1 MTIYDDFR
9 AVADDLLAVSD
20 DTFGQ
25 LGAIRRRVTD
35 GIGAST
41 PISGNK
47 ASTDYPANM
56 AVFPVAQKDI
66 DGTFIKA
73 GDWRVLVSTSGLT
86 IEPTTADKI
95 VCSEGVLSII
105 DPGKFAPGGTVTH
118 YRMVAR
124 K

>member
-1 MTIYDDFR
+1 MTIYDEFR
-9 AVADDLLAVSD
+9 AVADELLEVSD

-25 LGAIRRRVTD
+25 LGAIRRKVT
-35 GIGAST
+35 
-41 PISGNK
+41 SGGS
-47 ASTDYPANM
+47 ATSATAGTDTETDYPANM
-56 AVFPVAQKDI
+56 ALFPVKQTDI

-73 GDWRVLVSTSGLT
+73 GDWRVLVSTKGLT
-86 IEPTTADKI
+86 ITPTTSDKV
-95 VCSEGVLSII
+95 VCSEGVLTIV

>member
-9 AVADDLLAVSD
+9 SLADDLLAVSA

-25 LGAIRRRVTD
+25 LGAIRRTVTVGGSSTD
-35 GIGAST
+35 PSGGADL
-41 PISGNK
+41 
-47 ASTDYPANM
+47 STDYPANL
-56 AVFPVAQKDI
+56 ALFPVDQSDI

-73 GDWRVLVSTSGLT
+73 GDWRVLVSTKGLT
-86 IEPTTADKI
+86 ITPTTDDKL
-95 VCSEGVLSII
+95 VTTEGVLTIV
-105 DPGKFAPGGTVTH
+105 DAGKFAPAGTITH